1 MCDSCSRME
10 DVTWGLASSIEALVR
25 VPSWNSRCSFSCVVI
40 SSYAPLEAST
50 PHFLSFNV
58 ASSRR
63 NAPIA
68 DGIAE
73 RDAKHDERRVRGGK
87 LGPQTRHVTCHCFVG
102 DRTGD
107 LGSVSGRR
115 RPPLPVSVRLRAD
128 RQGLRPRWVDKPA
141 TDFAVTML

>member
-73 RDAKHDERRVRGGK
+73 RDAKHDERRVTRRQTSDTNASRNMPLLRRG
-87 LGPQTRHVTCHCFVG
+87 
-102 DRTGD
+102 
-107 LGSVSGRR
+107 SNR
-115 RPPLPVSVRLRAD
+115 RPWKRVGAETTTPPSLCDCGPTVKVCVL
-128 RQGLRPRWVDKPA
+128 GG
-141 TDFAVTML
+141 